1 MKSKLGLIGFVAVLI
16 TALALPAYAGWVEV
30 DIYGDTTYISDGR
43 IKHVPEEVGAMWTI
57 FDANKGTITMVNP
70 AKRSYTVI
78 ATAKYCDEMSS
89 MMEGLMEEQMKGMPP
104 EQRAMM
110 EQMTGRNRASKAPKV
125 SVASKGSGGKIAGY
139 DTVKYSVTVDGK
151 PYKDV
156 WVASNASIM
165 KDMRKFMKK
174 VIKMG
179 SEMGD
184 CMQGPLGMG
193 SNPENSKEYLSL
205 MEKGWPMREVRKDGI
220 GVQDGI
226 GVETEV
232 KSLVEKSIPASE
244 FRVPSGYKKVEM
256 RQVMEGMME

>member
-30 DIYGDTTYISDGR
+30 DIHGNTTYISDGR
-43 IKHVPEEVGAMWTI
+43 IKNVPEEAGAMWTI

-89 MMEGLMEEQMKGMPP
+89 IIGGLMEEHMKGMTP

-110 EQMTGRNRASKAPKV
+110 EQMTGRNRATKAPKV
-125 SVASKGSGGKIAGY
+125 SVARKGSGGKIAGY

-156 WVASNASIM
+156 GVATDASIM
-165 KDMRKFMKK
+165 KDMRKFMQKA
-174 VIKMG
+174 IKMG
-179 SEMGD
+179 AEMDD

-205 MEKGWPMREVRKDGI
+205 MEKGWTMREARK
-220 GVQDGI
+220 DGI

-232 KSLVEKSIPASE
+232 KSLVKKSIPASE
-244 FRVPSGYKKVEM
+244 FRVPSGYSKVDM
-256 RQVMEGMME
+256 RQAMEGMME